1 MIPIPFLIFI
11 QQRLSLVIGV
21 VNRAICNTFEV
32 PANPRAPSP
41 APCPSIDR
49 PPTAKPGQYYM
60 PQKRSPNDDLEL
72 SARGEAR
79 VFFPRVRAKMT
90 SGMCRSGS
98 CIRSHDVTI
107 ADRPTVDNPLRCYT
121 KGLCPILAE

>member
-1 MIPIPFLIFI
+1 
-11 QQRLSLVIGV
+11 
-21 VNRAICNTFEV
+21 
-32 PANPRAPSP
+32 
-41 APCPSIDR
+41 
-49 PPTAKPGQYYM
+49 M

-79 VFFPRVRAKMT
+79 VFSPRVRAKMT